1 MGLPWLDQPVML
13 HSSRADSCKLTA
25 EQCAYRNGH
34 WRYWYQAD
42 HVYALNTIY
51 FLCATVGV
59 FMILRM
65 MAKYSP
71 LFLRRTAVWK
81 RATTTGRYLAYKSL
95 PLPVISFPATGVFI
109 LIAVGAFFFLA
120 MTLGPQPYY
129 WPNTE
134 TVSYGGSP
142 PIATRAGWMAL
153 GLLPFVLAL
162 GAKANLISALTGVT
176 HEKLQVFHHW
186 TSYAMFVLALVH
198 TFPFIVV
205 HIQKGDMVKQWKTEI
220 TYWTGVAALIPQ
232 AYLTFMSLPAIRNR
246 FYEFFK
252 ATHLLAAFLFILFF
266 FFHCDFRL
274 SSWDYFIASVAIYLL
289 SLLISFAKTHLI
301 HGRHRATFDL
311 LPCGFLRITVPTVT
325 VVWRPAQHVFIRFLS
340 PRLGLHSL
348 TAHPFTIS
356 STYPTKFDSAIK
368 PTSMSRTSLDSNP
381 SSCSKQVPSRSIC
394 PSLTFYIQP
403 RSGITARLAQLA
415 GRHPGFSI
423 PVLLEGPY
431 SGTPRD
437 LNIAR
442 FGHIVLVTGGSGG
455 GFSFGILEEV
465 LQGVNSSRDSSTDAI
480 TDAAGDNFSSALPR
494 ISIIFATRS
503 PAVADWYTSELN
515 RILLEQC
522 PSSRRIDVHI
532 DIHITSHSTP
542 PFNPSPPQASR
553 DEEERYVKT
562 PEVTNKISTTPT
574 EKIKEEIQ
582 PSNPAP
588 TLPITYHQARRPDL
602 SQLLTTTVP
611 VTRRGGAEQKIGIF
625 TCGPGSMIKDVRNAA
640 ADAQLRVGS
649 GKMAGVE
656 EVYLHTEMFSW

>member
-59 FMILRM
+59 FVLLRM
-65 MAKYSP
+65 MTKFSP
-71 LFLRRTAVWK
+71 LFLRRTAIWR
-81 RATTTGRYLAYKSL
+81 RATATGRYLAYKSF
-95 PLPVISFPATGVFI
+95 PSPVINFPATGVFI
-109 LIAVGAFFFLA
+109 LIVIGAVFFLA

-134 TVSYGGSP
+134 TLSYGGSP

-176 HEKLQVFHHW
+176 HEKLQIFHHW

-252 ATHLLAAFLFILFF
+252 ATHLLAAFLFVLFF

-301 HGRHRATFDL
+301 HGRHRATFEL

-356 STYPTKFDSAIK
+356 STYPTKFDSATK
-368 PTSMSRTSLDSNP
+368 PNSMSTTSLDSI
-381 SSCSKQVPSRSIC
+381 SSSSSKQVPSRSIC

-403 RSGITARLAQLA
+403 RRGITARLAQLA
-415 GRHPGFSI
+415 SRHPGFSI

-431 SGTPRD
+431 SGISGD
-437 LNIAR
+437 LDIAR
-442 FGHIVLVTGGSGG
+442 FSHIILVTGGSGG

-465 LQGVNSSRDSSTDAI
+465 LQGVKTDANA
-480 TDAAGDNFSSALPR
+480 DAVGEDSRALPR

-503 PAVADWYTSELN
+503 AAVAEWYTSELN
-515 RILLEQC
+515 RILLDHYNG
-522 PSSRRIDVHI
+522 SRRIDVHI
-532 DIHITSHSTP
+532 DIHITSHS
-542 PFNPSPPQASR
+542 SPPSNSPPSQAAR
-553 DEEERYVKT
+553 DEEERCIKT
-562 PEVTNKISTTPT
+562 PEVTNKTTVTPS
-574 EKIKEEIQ
+574 EKIKEETQ
-582 PSNPAP
+582 PSGSIT

-602 SQLLTTTVP
+602 SQLLTAAVP

-625 TCGPGSMIKDVRNAA
+625 TCGPGSMINDVRNAA
-640 ADAQLRVGS
+640 ADVQLRVGS

-656 EVYLHTEMFSW
+656 EVYLHTEMFS